1 MSSSNR
7 SHPDLVEIIAEF
19 DRTTPLDASTVR
31 RWMTTDDIEAAGAL
45 MALLANSKHDSRIN
59 PPLRPEEYFE
69 FVRRYYERS
78 LLENPDGEW
87 ADSTTTAGYDFARW
101 FQRLWD
107 DPAVPKSAMND
118 LKTSL
123 ERTYSAAPD
132 AVRRNIINSALEQL
146 FRNSEILN
154 YFSDWKQDAL
164 LESAYNEARES
175 NLARKAFREKGEAS
189 E

>member
-1 MSSSNR
+1 MKQQTLVDQR
-7 SHPDLVEIIAEF
+7 DHPDLVEIIAEF

-45 MALLANSKHDSRIN
+45 MSLLANPKQDSRIN

-78 LLENPDGEW
+78 MLENPDGEW

-107 DPAVPKSAMND
+107 DPASKISNERSKDILGA
-118 LKTSL
+118 SL
-123 ERTYSAAPD
+123 FSRTRHSSKEHYQFRVGAALP
-132 AVRRNIINSALEQL
+132 RLRNTELLLRLETGC
-146 FRNSEILN
+146 
-154 YFSDWKQDAL
+154 
-164 LESAYNEARES
+164 
-175 NLARKAFREKGEAS
+175 AFAGCL
-189 E
+189 

>member
-59 PPLRPEEYFE
+59 PPLRPEE
-69 FVRRYYERS
+69 
-78 LLENPDGEW
+78 
-87 ADSTTTAGYDFARW
+87 
-101 FQRLWD
+101 WD